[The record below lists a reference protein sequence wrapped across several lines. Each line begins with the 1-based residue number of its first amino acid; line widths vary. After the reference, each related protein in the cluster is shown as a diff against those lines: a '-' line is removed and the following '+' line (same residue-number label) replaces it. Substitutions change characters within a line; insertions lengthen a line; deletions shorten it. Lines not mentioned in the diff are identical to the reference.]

1 MPRYEIQ
8 RLQGNPFEGIEI
20 ALGDDE
26 RVLQIEDRKPNDVI
40 VYVLARI
47 ADGDHACGVNGCS
60 RSVTEPDDRCWQ
72 HQRGEGDA

>member
-26 RVLQIEDRKPNDVI
+26 RVIQIEDRQPNNAI
-40 VYVLARI
+40 VYVLARVP
-47 ADGDHACGVNGCS
+47 DGDHVCGFNGCS
-60 RSVTEPDDRCWQ
+60 RTVTDPSAHCWQ
-72 HQRGEGDA
+72 HEGAGE